1 MSLPLAKVVNK
12 EYLSASML
20 KLHHFISKT
29 ILDTIDWFYPLFK
42 KMMPLKTFR
51 YAACGGANTLL
62 DITLFF
68 ICYNYILH
76 KQIIHLNWV
85 SLSPHIASFIFSFCI
100 TFPLGF
106 YLSRYVVFQQI
117 SVTKGKQI
125 FKYFLV
131 VLGCVL
137 LNYVFLK
144 LFVDNFGWYPTLAKI
159 VTTFFVVIFSYT
171 SQKNFTFKAIEN
183 Q

>member
-29 ILDTIDWFYPLFK
+29 ILDSIDWFYPLFK

-100 TFPLGF
+100 TFPTRLLFKQVCGF
-106 YLSRYVVFQQI
+106 SA
-117 SVTKGKQI
+117 
-125 FKYFLV
+125 
-131 VLGCVL
+131 
-137 LNYVFLK
+137 
-144 LFVDNFGWYPTLAKI
+144 NF
-159 VTTFFVVIFSYT
+159 SH
-171 SQKNFTFKAIEN
+171 
-183 Q
+183 